1 MVAVLYRVKQFFR
14 GIFASNLSDDEVDF
28 VKANLTEAA
37 QELFFQMNRAD
48 RRHTMNV
55 LKTAQ
60 EIFDGGFRE
69 QDFPYLYKQDAGELR
84 RILVRCCLLHDVG
97 RGRCMGPV
105 RKALA
110 VLLDKLFPVWSRRY
124 GRCDSRSFVRGT
136 LYRYYHHG
144 ELGGELLRGIGM
156 NTEAAIVS
164 MHHKKGLGSMLPE
177 NRRILAI
184 LKQADSLN

>member
-1 MVAVLYRVKQFFR
+1 MIAVLYRVKQFFR
-14 GIFASNLSDDEVDF
+14 GIFASSLSADEVDF
-28 VKANLTEAA
+28 VRANLTEAA

-48 RRHTMNV
+48 IRHTMNV

-60 EIFDGGFRE
+60 EIFDGSFRE

-84 RILVRCCLLHDVG
+84 RLLVRCCLLHDVG

-110 VLLDKLFPVWSRRY
+110 VLLDTLFPVWSRRY
-124 GRCDSRSFVRGT
+124 GRCDSRSLVRGM

-156 NTEAAIVS
+156 NAEAAIIS
-164 MHHKKGLGSMLPE
+164 LHHKKGLGSMLPE

-184 LKQADSLN
+184 LKKADSLN